1 MPLLS
6 SPASRRA
13 AWRRLAALTLVAATV
28 PVSGCRDWIIRTR
41 DAESI
46 SMAPNN
52 FQVAVNSSVRVVG
65 TAFDK
70 NGNSIGDKNIRFS
83 SANNAVATVTD
94 EGLVIGVSPGQTI
107 ISGEAD
113 GARGEAAVTVVPE
126 VPDNILVTPSPITL
140 RRGNVRQFSAVPRNS
155 AGTPITGL
163 SLEWRSSN
171 SAIASVSS
179 TGEVTALAVGTAVIS
194 ATANQITGS
203 ASVTVTEVPIGSISL
218 APATRSIQVNEE
230 FVPELTLRDT
240 AGNVLPSLGRN
251 VNWTSSS
258 TITASVNS
266 GSGVV
271 RGLRVGTTRITAA
284 SPDNPAI
291 NGSMDVTVTERLV
304 KTVVITPRTGFL
316 RLGVPRQLNAQL
328 LDSLNQNVTGRVV
341 TWTPLTPTVAT
352 VSPNGSVTGISL
364 GTVRITAQ
372 VDAAVDTVQF
382 TVTRIPVGDVDIEP
396 TQTSVIQG
404 KTTTLS
410 VIVKDSVGTEVTDR
424 TVNWSTSNPSV
435 ASVVNGVVTAV
446 SPGTATITATSE
458 GRSGTSSVT
467 VLQVPVDSIALAT
480 PSDSTFSI
488 AGAAPGN
495 SKQVQLEL
503 LDADGGTVLNRNL
516 LITST
521 SPSIANAT
529 WNQGTRILT
538 VTATAG
544 TAGGETIIR
553 LRALGSNGLPEG
565 KQTSIRV
572 TVTAAP

>member
-1 MPLLS
+1 MRVMPNLS
-6 SPASRRA
+6 PLVVRRFA
-13 AWRRLAALTLVAATV
+13 ALALAATLL
-28 PVSGCRDWIIRTR
+28 PVTGCRDWIVRTR

-46 SMAPNN
+46 SLAPNN
-52 FQVAVNSSVRVVG
+52 LQVAVNSSVRVVG

-83 SANNAVATVTD
+83 SSNNAIATVTND
-94 EGLVIGVSPGQTI
+94 GLVIGVSPGQVTI
-107 ISGEAD
+107 AGEAD

-179 TGEVTALAVGTAVIS
+179 TGQVTALAVGTAVIS

-203 ASVTVTEVPIGSISL
+203 ATVTVTEVPIGSISL
-218 APATRSIQVNEE
+218 APATRSIQINEE

-240 AGNVLPSLGRN
+240 AGNVLPSLGRTI
-251 VNWTSSS
+251 NWTSSS

-266 GSGVV
+266 TNGVV

-291 NGSMDVTVTERLV
+291 NGSMDVTVTERQV

-316 RLGVPRQLNAQL
+316 RLGVPRQLSAQL
-328 LDSLNQNVTGRVV
+328 LDSLNQTVTGRVV
-341 TWTPLTPTVAT
+341 TWTPLNPTVAT
-352 VSPNGSVTGISL
+352 VSANGNVNGISL

-372 VDAAVDTVQF
+372 VDGAVDTVQF

-396 TQTSVIQG
+396 TQASVIQG
-404 KTTTLS
+404 KTTTLA
-410 VIVKDSVGTEVTDR
+410 VVVKDSVGTEVTDR
-424 TVNWSTSNPSV
+424 AVSWLTSNASVATVN
-435 ASVVNGVVTAV
+435 NGVVTAV
-446 SPGTATITATSE
+446 SPGTVTITATSE
-458 GRSGTSSVT
+458 GRSGTANVT

-480 PSDSTFSI
+480 PTDSAVNI
-488 AGAAPGN
+488 NAAAPGN

-503 LDADGGTVLNRNL
+503 LDADRATVLNRNL

-521 SPSIANAT
+521 SPSVANAT
-529 WNQGTRILT
+529 WNQNTRILT
-538 VTATAG
+538 ITATTG
-544 TAGGETIIR
+544 TGTGETIIR
-553 LRALGSNGLPEG
+553 LRALGANGLPEG

-572 TVTAAP
+572 SVTATP